1 VKRLSLAVAVSL
13 LLVACGGGSALTAKS
28 LARIMPSDTD
38 APPGTQIDD
47 ESSGPKVEL
56 EEFVTDT
63 EVRIRLSQLGF
74 RVAWT
79 TSFATAN
86 YVPDK
91 DKAPAGSA
99 FYGTFAAILM
109 DEKAAADGFD
119 FYVQRLKGRAEDFT
133 PLVMQDLGDE
143 VFSFRFSAL
152 DDTPLPGLVIL
163 WRVKNGLFSLVGVG
177 NPSPDPKVARGL
189 AAKIAARAEEAG

>member
-1 VKRLSLAVAVSL
+1 MKRLSLAVAVSL

-28 LARIMPSDTD
+28 LGRIMPSDTD
-38 APPGTQIDD
+38 APPGTQIDA

-91 DKAPAGSA
+91 DKAPVGSA
-99 FYGTFAAILM
+99 FYGTFAVILK

-119 FYVQRLKGRAEDFT
+119 FYVRRLTGRAKDLT
-133 PLVMQDLGDE
+133 PIVMQDLGEE

-152 DDTPLPGLVIL
+152 DDTPLPGLALL
-163 WRVKNGLFSLVGVG
+163 WRVRNALFSLVGVG
-177 NPSPDPKVARGL
+177 SPSPDPKVARAL
-189 AAKIAARAEEAG
+189 AAKIAARAEKAG